1 MDNASF
7 NKILIRYCLRL
18 TSAVLIGQQIECKQ
32 FVHGFLKCIT
42 FLKYRCM
49 SRMWCYP
56 FLLNDAYNTFKI

>member
-42 FLKYRCM
+42 FLNVTKYSYIGGIM
-49 SRMWCYP
+49 FVIYLTW
-56 FLLNDAYNTFKI
+56 